1 MNNELIV
8 KDGITLIDV
17 ANNPN
22 AYPAELKAYSL
33 ETIKMLKS
41 QLREIEIAISSNVI
55 NELVIDHATK
65 LLFVGSDGT
74 EKTLTLKS
82 APKKL
87 NANIKNF
94 EQYVIDNG
102 FAHSQLCDIK
112 CVPKSWSEMKELR
125 KQGGAI
131 QEVIDKIY
139 IDGTPGIEIK

>member
-17 ANNPN
+17 AKNPN
-22 AYPAELKAYSL
+22 NYPAELKAYSL

-65 LLFVGSDGT
+65 LLFIGMDGA

-82 APKKL
+82 APKKV
-87 NANIKNF
+87 NPNIKNV
-94 EQYVIDNG
+94 EQFVIENG
-102 FAHSQLCDIK
+102 FPNLIETK
-112 CVPKSWSEMKELR
+112 IVPISWSECKELR
-125 KQGGAI
+125 KQGGQI
-131 QEVIDKIY
+131 QTIIDQLY
-139 IDGTPGIEIK
+139 VEGVQTVEIK